1 MSEESLRV
9 ALVIGSTRA
18 TRFGPT
24 IAKWFAEE
32 ARQNDAIGL
41 DIVDLAD
48 YPLPVAV
55 TDAPAP
61 ADAATAAALSA
72 RLEAAEAFVVLT
84 PEYNHSF
91 PAPLKVAIDW
101 NYTQWQ
107 AKPIGFVSYGGLSG
121 GLRAVEQLRQVYAEM
136 HAVTLR
142 DTVSFHGAAA
152 TFDADGNPKEAG
164 GLLRR
169 DQDHARPA
177 RVVGHRAAR
186 GARQAPLPRLVS
198 PPRTQPRRS

>member
-1 MSEESLRV
+1 MSDAPLRV

-24 IAKWFAEE
+24 VARWFAEQ
-32 ARQNDAIGL
+32 AGQNEDVAL
-41 DIVDLAD
+41 DVVDLAD
-48 YPLPVAV
+48 FPLPVAI
-55 TDAPAP
+55 TDSPEP
-61 ADAATAAALSA
+61 ADAAIATALSS
-72 RLEAAEAFVVLT
+72 RLDAAEAFVVLT

-152 TFDADGNPKEAG
+152 TFDADGNPKDPTGCSAAAKTMLDQLVWWGTALREA
-164 GLLRR
+164 R
-169 DQDHARPA
+169 AKRPY
-177 RVVGHRAAR
+177 RA
-186 GARQAPLPRLVS
+186 
-198 PPRTQPRRS
+198 

>member
-1 MSEESLRV
+1 MSEERLRV

-24 IAKWFAEE
+24 IAQWFAEE
-32 ARQNDAIGL
+32 VRQNDAVEL
-41 DIVDLAD
+41 DVVDLAA

-55 TDAPAP
+55 TETPEP
-61 ADAATAAALSA
+61 ADAATAEALSA
-72 RLEAAEAFVVLT
+72 RLERAEAFVVLT

-107 AKPIGFVSYGGLSG
+107 AKPIGFVSYGGLAG

-142 DTVSFHGAAA
+142 DTVSFHGARA
-152 TFDADGNPKEAG
+152 TFDADGNPKEPEGCAAAAKTMLDQLVWWG
-164 GLLRR
+164 VALRE
-169 DQDHARPA
+169 ARA
-177 RVVGHRAAR
+177 RRPYRA
-186 GARQAPLPRLVS
+186 
-198 PPRTQPRRS
+198 

>member
-1 MSEESLRV
+1 MSEERLRV
-9 ALVIGSTRA
+9 ALIIGSTRA

-32 ARQNDAIGL
+32 APQNDDIEL
-41 DIVDLAD
+41 DVVDLAD
-48 YPLPVAV
+48 FPLPVAV
-55 TDAPAP
+55 TDAPEP

-72 RLEAAEAFVVLT
+72 RLERAEAFVVLT

-107 AKPIGFVSYGGLSG
+107 AKPVGFVSYGGLSG
-121 GLRAVEQLRQVYAEM
+121 GQVYAEM

-152 TFDADGNPKEAG
+152 TFAADGNPKEPAG
-164 GLLRR
+164 CAAAAKTMLDQLVWWGVGLREARDRR
-169 DQDHARPA
+169 PY
-177 RVVGHRAAR
+177 RA
-186 GARQAPLPRLVS
+186 
-198 PPRTQPRRS
+198 